1 MFGSLFILL
10 LLPVLDLS
18 RIRGSQFRPAMKIGL

>member
-1 MFGSLFILL
+1 MFGSLLILL

-18 RIRGSQFRPAMKIGL
+18 RIRGSQFRPAMRVGL